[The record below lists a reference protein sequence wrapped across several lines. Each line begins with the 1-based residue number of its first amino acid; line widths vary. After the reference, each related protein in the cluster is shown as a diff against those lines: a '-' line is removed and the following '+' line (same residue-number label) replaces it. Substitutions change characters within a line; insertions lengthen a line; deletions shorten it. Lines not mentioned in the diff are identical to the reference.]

1 MRLVEGLEAR
11 CASYLQKGS
20 KATLGRPMAPAGPT
34 RRHDARQ
41 ERRRYLAITRAAAPT
56 HLKTDVDRRPLAAAA
71 QLIALC
77 YDSIDNII

>member
-41 ERRRYLAITRAAAPT
+41 GRRINLPT
-56 HLKTDVDRRPLAAAA
+56 LSSF
-71 QLIALC
+71 
-77 YDSIDNII
+77 YDQYNDFLG